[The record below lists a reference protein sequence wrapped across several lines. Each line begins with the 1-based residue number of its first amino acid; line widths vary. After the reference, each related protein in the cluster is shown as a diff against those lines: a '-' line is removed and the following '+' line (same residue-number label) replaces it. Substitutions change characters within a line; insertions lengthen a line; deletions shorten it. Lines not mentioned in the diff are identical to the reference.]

1 MEQSMN
7 MGAAL
12 VRIAAAGHDANSSI
26 SQRLEA
32 ILAELECEF
41 HDLRHDLTVSSHPGH
56 AELMVVAEKIDFAR
70 YCISCAVRVANDR
83 RVSIIL
89 EGCPSMIN

>member
-1 MEQSMN
+1 MRV
-7 MGAAL
+7 ATA
-12 VRIAAAGHDANSSI
+12 RHHANSSI
-26 SQRLEA
+26 AERLES
-32 ILAELECEF
+32 ILAQLECEF
-41 HDLRHDLTVSSHPGH
+41 HDLRHDLTLSAHPAN

-89 EGCPSMIN
+89 EGYPSLSN